1 MSSTR
6 GMEER
11 LHAARGPEKGALA
24 RTRNIGII
32 AHIDAGK
39 TTVSERI
46 LYYTGRTYKMGEVH
60 EGAAVMDYDPEE
72 RARGITITSAA
83 TYCEWKGT
91 RINLIDTP
99 GHVDFT
105 AEVERSLRVLDGA
118 VGVFCAVS
126 GVEAQSETVWRQANK
141 YGVPRVA
148 FVNKMD
154 RTGAD
159 FEACLDS
166 MRRRLGARPA
176 PIVYPIGRERDYAG
190 LIDLVEG
197 KVVRY
202 TADDM
207 TGKNPVVEE
216 VPAAGPLRDDY
227 ARWREHLIEALADVS
242 DSIAEKYLGGEEVSA
257 REIKDALR
265 QATIL
270 NLLTPVVCGAALRNK
285 GIQRLL
291 DAVADYLPSPLDV
304 GAVEGTNPRT
314 GEPEAREPSADAPLA
329 ALAFK
334 TIADKTGDLT
344 FVRVYSGKL
353 EKGTALLNANKGR
366 VERVGRIYR
375 MHANN
380 REPVDDLRAGEIGA
394 VVGLKETL
402 TGDTLCDPE
411 KPIVLGALRFP
422 EPVIAQ
428 AIRAKK
434 QDDRDRLSEALA
446 KLAKEDP
453 TFRRFTDEETGEVIM
468 AGMGELHLEVLVNK
482 LRRDYRVEVETGA
495 PKVAYRQTLQR
506 AVDVE
511 GRHVKQTG
519 GHGQFG
525 IVRIRFEP
533 IEDGNGDI
541 VFEETITGGVI
552 PREFIPS
559 VEKGLRQVAEQGGRA
574 GFPIVNVRCVL
585 YDGKYHEVDSS
596 DLAFQEAARV
606 AFRNAIEQ
614 AGMKLLEPKMKLEVN
629 TPEQY
634 VSAVIGD
641 LNSRRAEVHEID
653 AQGEIK
659 VVRGKVPIA
668 EMFAYSTA
676 LRSLT
681 QGRGTYTL
689 EPCEYAVVPKSIAD
703 QVFAEALRA
712 REAKRK

>member
-1 MSSTR
+1 MTMSSEAMQQKLAMMR
-6 GMEER
+6 G
-11 LHAARGPEKGALA
+11 AEKGPLA
-24 RTRNIGII
+24 KTRNIGII

-60 EGAAVMDYDPEE
+60 DGESVMDYDPEE

-166 MRRRLGARPA
+166 MRKRLGARPA
-176 PIVYPIGRERDYAG
+176 PVVYPIGRERDYSG
-190 LIDLVEG
+190 LIDLIEG
-197 KVVRY
+197 KVIRY
-202 TADDM
+202 TAEDM
-207 TGKNPVVEE
+207 LGKDPVVEDL
-216 VPAAGPLRDDY
+216 PARGELRDDY
-227 ARWREHLIEALADVS
+227 ERGREALIEALADVS
-242 DSIAEKYLGGEEVSA
+242 DEIAEKYLGGEEISPK
-257 REIKDALR
+257 EIKEALR
-265 QATIL
+265 AATIL

-285 GIQRLL
+285 GVQRLL
-291 DAVADYLPSPLDV
+291 DAVTDYLPSPLDV
-304 GAVEGTNPRT
+304 GEVEGMHPRSK
-314 GEPEAREPSADAPLA
+314 EPEMRQASVDAPLT

-334 TIADKTGDLT
+334 TISDKNGDLT
-344 FVRVYSGKL
+344 FIRIYAGKL
-353 EKGTALLNANKGR
+353 EKATALYNPNKDKI
-366 VERVGRIYR
+366 ERIGRIYR
-375 MHANN
+375 MHANQ
-380 REPVDDLRAGEIGA
+380 RELVEELRAGEIGA
-394 VVGLKETL
+394 VVGLKYTL

-411 KPIVLGALRFP
+411 KPIVLGALKFP

-428 AIRAKK
+428 AIRPKK
-434 QDDRDRLSEALA
+434 QDDKDRLGDALG
-446 KLAKEDP
+446 KLSKEDP

-468 AGMGELHLEVLVNK
+468 AGMGELHLEILVNR
-482 LRRDYRVEVETGA
+482 LRRDYKVDVETGA
-495 PKVAYRQTLQR
+495 PKVAYRQTLQKP
-506 AVDVE
+506 VDIE
-511 GRHVKQTG
+511 GRHVKQSG
-519 GHGQFG
+519 GHGQYG
-525 IVRIRFEP
+525 IVRIKFEP
-533 IEDGNGDI
+533 VEGGSGELI
-541 VFEETITGGVI
+541 FEETITGGAI
-552 PREFIPS
+552 PREYIPS
-559 VEKGLRQVAEQGGRA
+559 VEKGLRQIAEQGGKT
-574 GFPIVNVRCVL
+574 GFPIVNVKCTL

-596 DLAFQEAARV
+596 DMAFQEAGRV

-614 AGMKLLEPKMKLEVN
+614 AGMKLLEPKMKLEVQV
-629 TPEQY
+629 PDQY

-653 AQGEIK
+653 AQGDIK
-659 VVRGKVPIA
+659 IVRGKVPIA
-668 EMFAYSTA
+668 EMFAYSTT

-681 QGRGTYTL
+681 QGRGTYTMEPL
-689 EPCEYAVVPKSIAD
+689 EYSVVPKQIAD
-703 QVFAEALRA
+703 EVFAAALKA
-712 REAKRK
+712 REARK